1 MIMQSPSWLDLAFR
15 WLFVTGLGYYVM
27 TLLQW
32 YHYSVFRILTKHHK
46 MRWHGI
52 YFVLPLGVF
61 MGSYVFKI
69 PFVFDFFCGVIQIP
83 MLIVWA
89 KRNDKPLVFTPR
101 VKRFFIFLLLFL
113 ILHEILNIELVS
125 LSGISLA
132 LGYLCLF
139 IFVLSASLIFEKVL
153 SKQYLQIAKD
163 KIASLKSLKVIAI
176 TGSFGKTST
185 KNFLHQILQTKFNV
199 HASPKSV
206 NTLLGIANDINQNLE
221 DSSEIYIAEAGARNK
236 GDIKEITHLI
246 EPHLAVITEVGEQ
259 HLEYFK
265 TLENICETKAE
276 LLDSKRLENAFC
288 YSIETI
294 KPYASNNAP
303 LIDYSSLVKNIQSTL
318 KGTFFEM
325 LLDGVWESFGTKVL
339 GKFNAYNIA
348 LAILIA
354 KHLGLETER
363 IKQLV
368 LNLNPIAHRLQ
379 LLEVNQKV
387 IIDDS
392 FNGNLKGMLE
402 GIRLASLYEGR
413 KVIVT
418 PGLVE
423 SNTES
428 NETLAK
434 KINEV
439 FDVAIITGELNSKVI
454 ASHLKKPQKILL
466 KDKGQLE
473 NILQATTIQGDLI
486 LFANDAPNYI

>member
-1 MIMQSPSWLDLAFR
+1 MQSLSWLNLAFR
-15 WLFVTGLGYYVM
+15 WLFITGLGYYIV

-52 YFVLPLGVF
+52 YFLLPLGVF
-61 MGSYVFKI
+61 ILSYAFKM
-69 PFVFDFFCGVIQIP
+69 PFVFDFFCGVIQMP

-113 ILHEILNIELVS
+113 ILHEILNAELVP
-125 LSGISLA
+125 LNGISLA
-132 LGYLCLF
+132 LDYLCLF
-139 IFVLSASLIFEKVL
+139 AFVLSASLIFEKVL
-153 SKQYLQIAKD
+153 SKQYLQTAKD
-163 KIASLKSLKVIAI
+163 KIASLKNLKVIAI

-185 KNFLHQILQTKFNV
+185 KNFLLQILQTTFNV
-199 HASPKSV
+199 YASPKSV
-206 NTLLGIANDINQNLE
+206 NTLLGLANDINQNL
-221 DSSEIYIAEAGARNK
+221 DDRSEIYIAEAGARNK
-236 GDIKEITHLI
+236 GDIQEITRLI
-246 EPHLAVITEVGEQ
+246 EPHLAVVAEVGEQ

-276 LLDSKRLENAFC
+276 LLDSKRLEKAFC
-288 YSIETI
+288 YSVEKI
-294 KPYASNNAP
+294 KPYAPKDSP

-318 KGTFFEM
+318 KGTSFEM
-325 LLDGVWESFGTKVL
+325 LIGSVWESFETKVL

-348 LAILIA
+348 SAILIA

-363 IKQLV
+363 IKRLV
-368 LNLNPIAHRLQ
+368 LEFNPIAHRLQ
-379 LLEVNQKV
+379 LLEVNQKI

-428 NETLAK
+428 NETLAQ
-434 KINEV
+434 KIDEV
-439 FDVAIITGELNSKVI
+439 FDVAIITGELNSKTI
-454 ASHLKKPQKILL
+454 ASQLKTPQKILL
-466 KDKGQLE
+466 KDKAQLE